1 MTLYSVVKYAN
12 SSAIGLNNDSVTTSN
27 WAIQLKKT
35 INKDPA
41 KQRQEVSLK
50 NSTKKNSSSFF
61 QAKIIQL
68 YTSVYTQIL
77 IKQATGQIITLVAI
91 ILGPTE

>member
-50 NSTKKNSSSFF
+50 NSTKKKLLFLFSSKDYS
-61 QAKIIQL
+61 II
-68 YTSVYTQIL
+68 YFCMYSNIN
-77 IKQATGQIITLVAI
+77 
-91 ILGPTE
+91 

>member
-50 NSTKKNSSSFF
+50 NSTKKKAPLPFF
-61 QAKIIQL
+61 KQRLFNYILL
-68 YTSVYTQIL
+68 YVLKY
-77 IKQATGQIITLVAI
+77 
-91 ILGPTE
+91 